1 MVTRGVCV
9 REKWC
14 VCGKEDLLPVCV
26 VLNVSD
32 LVAVA
37 VAVAVAEGS
46 GRKLGRFLNPTTA
59 TLSTATG

>member
-1 MVTRGVCV
+1 MCV
-9 REKWC
+9 
-14 VCGKEDLLPVCV
+14 KEDLLPVCV
-26 VLNVSD
+26 VVNVSD

-37 VAVAVAEGS
+37 VAVAEVEGS